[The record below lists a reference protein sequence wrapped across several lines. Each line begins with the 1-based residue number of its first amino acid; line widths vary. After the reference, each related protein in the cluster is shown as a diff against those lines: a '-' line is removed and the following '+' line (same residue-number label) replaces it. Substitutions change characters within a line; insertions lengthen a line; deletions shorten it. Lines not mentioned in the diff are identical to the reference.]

1 MNSFNNIKYLL
12 TLLTAFSMFILG
24 FRIFVPVLLAI
35 IKQPAKLVLPQKDIV
50 VCVTP
55 DSRVR
60 IVKLVRKIQFSDF
73 FFFHRASS
81 NHVKKVIQKSPNN
94 KFFHLEEMNYFRR
107 HQFQTL
113 YGHLNNSFN

>member
-1 MNSFNNIKYLL
+1 
-12 TLLTAFSMFILG
+12 MFILG

-73 FFFHRASS
+73 FSFTELLLIMSRRLYRSRQTINFFIS
-81 NHVKKVIQKSPNN
+81 KK
-94 KFFHLEEMNYFRR
+94 
-107 HQFQTL
+107 
-113 YGHLNNSFN
+113 

>member
-50 VCVTP
+50 VCVTQ
-55 DSRVR
+55 DTLVR
-60 IVKLVRKIQFSDF
+60 IATLVRK
-73 FFFHRASS
+73 
-81 NHVKKVIQKSPNN
+81 K
-94 KFFHLEEMNYFRR
+94 
-107 HQFQTL
+107 
-113 YGHLNNSFN
+113 